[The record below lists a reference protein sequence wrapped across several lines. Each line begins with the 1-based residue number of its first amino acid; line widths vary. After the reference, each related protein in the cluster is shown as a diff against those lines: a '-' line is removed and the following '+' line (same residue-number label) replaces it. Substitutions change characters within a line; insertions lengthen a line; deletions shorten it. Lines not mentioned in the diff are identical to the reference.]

1 MLLSF
6 WVTIG
11 VWHHFTRACM
21 IIIDT
26 CTIKKNTFTERVR
39 SSHSEGCFPSKQF
52 YLHTS
57 YKMQGKYLDFTVSF
71 NTNWHKYCF
80 FYFNLSLFMPYD
92 KVQKKV
98 TNYAETS
105 WENYNKAFPRY
116 QTTVKQH
123 IKVFNLQWNKRIT
136 VKYMLSNH
144 DQMFSEFLL
153 VWMVHVSSCTNM
165 KHFLFY
171 TEKKLWL
178 CRGCGCLIVNVLL
191 TFHIILSL
199 KTSFLYRSF
208 FSTIYNTKQCKTF
221 STNMLRI
228 VT

>member
-1 MLLSF
+1 
-6 WVTIG
+6 
-11 VWHHFTRACM
+11 
-21 IIIDT
+21 
-26 CTIKKNTFTERVR
+26 
-39 SSHSEGCFPSKQF
+39 
-52 YLHTS
+52 
-57 YKMQGKYLDFTVSF
+57 
-71 NTNWHKYCF
+71 
-80 FYFNLSLFMPYD
+80 MPYD
-92 KVQKKV
+92 KVQKEI

-105 WENYNKAFPRY
+105 WGNCNRAFPMY

-123 IKVFNLQWNKRIT
+123 IKAFKLQWNKRIT
-136 VKYMLSNH
+136 VKYMPSNY
-144 DQMFSEFLL
+144 DKVFSEFLL
-153 VWMVHVSSCTNM
+153 VGMVHVSSCTNI

-221 STNMLRI
+221 STNMLGI
-228 VT
+228 VNYML